1 MKMLLLAE
9 KPSVA
14 RAIASV
20 IKRGNFPDQIDVDS
34 FHGHLMRLADPD
46 FYNPDY
52 KNWSAKDLPILIDDF
67 KYVEDDKKR
76 CGEIMR
82 RIRDGRYD
90 YLVNACD
97 AGREGDLIF
106 YSFYWAHGLTI
117 PVLRLWSSSATDKA
131 LEAALKNLMPASN
144 FYGYTQSAMYRQRF
158 DWLLGINFSRAASLA
173 MDARINIGSVM
184 TPTLAMVV
192 NREKAIRD
200 FVPETYWEV
209 ITTFQAASGETYTGI
224 YMATPKSSRLGK
236 EADAK
241 AVEQRV
247 SSAKEGVIHSL
258 QTKRETIKAPTLYS
272 LLELQ
277 KDASKYFGYKAGKT
291 LELAQALYEKH
302 KLITYPRSECRF
314 LPTDMVPEIMDHI
327 EPLYEIPELV
337 KYAKGLKYQ
346 HIMDVLKGKD
356 YVDDAKLTDH
366 HAIIPTNEKPYL
378 TNLSKDE
385 RNVYLLVCK
394 RFLSIFLPP
403 YVVDKTVMVTDVN
416 GDLFKSTGKVEVNK
430 GFGILYAS
438 HNKDAVLPKLA
449 EGDKVGIKKVEVED
463 AQTTPPKRYTTQS
476 LLDAMQ
482 NAGNTISEASL
493 RRVMRESA
501 GLGTSATR
509 ASILEKLE
517 KLKYLR
523 VEKSTFYPTDF
534 GIQII
539 EALNGRAVCSAEL
552 RARWELDFK
561 QMEESNKV
569 PDQFQ
574 AKIDDFVAT
583 ETKDMLVNLKKHDLS
598 QFRSNV
604 VGTCPIC
611 GGKVLRTKSF
621 YLCENYKN
629 PCTFLIPPDVMGAM
643 ITEDDAK
650 ALLGPSHSTTQKT
663 LTTKAG
669 NKLYVPLVL
678 NEGKVKPA
686 FAVSPEVDQNGNIK
700 KPPNIVGTCPACGGD
715 VYETARFYTC
725 GNRSDGCQFLISKS
739 ILGAVITSDDAK
751 RLLSG
756 KATTYKTF
764 QWKSGKFGKA
774 KLRLNGT
781 KLDFDF

>member
-20 IKRGNFPDQIDVDS
+20 IKRGSFPDQIDVDA
-34 FHGHLMRLADPD
+34 FHGHLMKLADPD
-46 FYNPDY
+46 YYNPDY
-52 KNWSAKDLPILIDDF
+52 KTWSEKDLPILVDDF

-106 YSFYWAHGLTI
+106 YSFYWAHNLKI
-117 PVLRLWSSSATDKA
+117 PVLRLWSSSTTDKA
-131 LEAALKNLMPASN
+131 LEAALKSLKPASN
-144 FYGYTQSAMYRQRF
+144 FYGYTQSAVYRQRF

-173 MDARINIGSVM
+173 MDASINIGSVM

-192 NREKAIRD
+192 NREKAIRN
-200 FVPETYWEV
+200 FVPEDYWEV
-209 ITTFQAASGETYTGI
+209 VAIFKAASGETYPGTYI
-224 YMATPKSSRLGK
+224 ADPKSTRMKK
-236 EADAK
+236 ETDAK
-241 AVEQRV
+241 AVAQRV
-247 SSAKEGVIHSL
+247 SGASEGEIKSI
-258 QTKRETIKAPTLYS
+258 QTKRETVKAPTLYS

-277 KDASKYFGYKAGKT
+277 KDASKYFGYKANKT
-291 LELAQALYEKH
+291 LDLAQNLYEKH

-314 LPTDMVPEIMDHI
+314 LPTDMIPEIMDHI
-327 EPLYEIPELV
+327 QPLYEIPELV

-366 HAIIPTNEKPYL
+366 HAIIPTDEKPCL

-385 RNVYLLVCK
+385 RNIYLLVCK

-416 GDLFKSTGKVEVNK
+416 GDLFKSIGKVEVDK
-430 GFGILYAS
+430 GFGVLYAS
-438 HNKDAVLPKLA
+438 NVKDAVLPKLA
-449 EGDKVGIKKVEVED
+449 EGDKVAIKKVEVEEG
-463 AQTTPPKRYTTQS
+463 QTQPPKRYTTRT

-482 NAGNTISEASL
+482 NAGNSISEASL

-517 KLKYLR
+517 RLKYLR
-523 VEKSTFYPTDF
+523 IEKSTYYPTDF
-534 GIQII
+534 GEQII
-539 EALNGRAVCSAEL
+539 DALQGRTVCSAEL

-561 QMEESNKV
+561 QMEETNKV
-569 PDQFQ
+569 PDKFQ
-574 AKIDDFVAT
+574 EKINDYVST
-583 ETKDMLVNLKKHDLS
+583 ETVDMLTSLKKHDLS
-598 QFRSNV
+598 QFRANV
-604 VGTCPIC
+604 MGTCPVC
-611 GGKVLRTKSF
+611 GGKVIRMKSF
-621 YLCENYKN
+621 YLCENYKKS
-629 PCTFLIPPDVMGAM
+629 CEFLIPPNVMGAV
-643 ITEDDAK
+643 ITEEDARN
-650 ALLGPSHSTTQKT
+650 LLGSTHSTTQKV

-669 NKLYVPLVL
+669 AQLHVPLVL
-678 NEGKVKPA
+678 SEGKVKPA
-686 FAVSPEVDQNGNIK
+686 FAVTPERDQNGNIK
-700 KPPNIVGTCPACGGD
+700 KPQTIVGTCPACGGD

-725 GNRSDGCQFLISKS
+725 GNRSNGCQFLISKS
-739 ILGAVITSDDAK
+739 ILGALVTTDDAK
-751 RLLSG
+751 RLLAG
-756 KATTYKTF
+756 KSTPYKTF
-764 QWKSGKFGKA
+764 LWKSGKYGKA
-774 KLRLNGT
+774 KLHLHGT
-781 KLDFDF
+781 KLDFEF